1 MSVTRIAGRYAKALL
16 DLAQEQGKVAE
27 VVGDM
32 QSFQEATKH
41 REFYLLLKS
50 PIVNATKKESIFK
63 ALFEDKYNRVTLAF
77 LNIILDKGRE
87 SMLPEVATEFMNQY
101 KATQGISSVK
111 ITTATP
117 MSDDAVEAIRA
128 KLIASKLATPNL
140 DMQTVVNPNLIGG
153 FIIEF
158 DDKLYNASV
167 AHQLENIK
175 TELFSTNLHVNKVQN
190 I

>member
-1 MSVTRIAGRYAKALL
+1 
-16 DLAQEQGKVAE
+16 
-27 VVGDM
+27 
-32 QSFQEATKH
+32 
-41 REFYLLLKS
+41 
-50 PIVNATKKESIFK
+50 
-63 ALFEDKYNRVTLAF
+63 

-140 DMQTVVNPNLIGG
+140 DIQTVVNPDLIGG

-175 TELFSTNLHVNKVQN
+175 TELFSTNLHVNKVEK